1 MNTTKK
7 RKLEQREISHSKED
21 VSELLEKIIPP
32 ISSETMKEQYDM
44 WCETRDES
52 SRTPRSFHSPISSFN
67 ERVNDL
73 LKIFQSNL
81 STIITLMEK
90 FIKVN
95 RDSGNDMRNTII
107 ERLDVIKSIK
117 GELNN
122 DIISLYETKPS
133 EEDVTAFV
141 NAWFHKILD
150 LLRDNQP
157 YINHIQIVL
166 SRNKKQGRIQFI
178 PIPENTT
185 NSKHT
190 LILFF
195 FTHGTYGNNY
205 PSLLAVPSEKNVCK
219 TTLTLP
225 GCVAFNSPSQL
236 NEIISLYET
245 AYGVNDIQD
254 KLQEDFVNTFTDT
267 NNYLKNPILQEITGN
282 LHSTV
287 DNHSEV
293 VQIKYK
299 TWCDSIRGST
309 SSLMLQTRYN
319 EYIKNKVYGIM
330 KDDVNKNI
338 NNIYVLL
345 DTSGRFNPGDKL
357 IDYELTFPESSTM
370 TSGSITLQEII
381 NIFYDNG
388 WYDIGIIDNTCE
400 SGNILISHAENFPG
414 ILSNRGLPH
423 IRGGSRKHFRQSKNK
438 KSKKNKRNKG
448 NKTRRK
454 NKNRRK

>member
-7 RKLEQREISHSKED
+7 RKLEQPETSHSKENVD
-21 VSELLEKIIPP
+21 ELLEKIIPQ
-32 ISSETMKEQYDM
+32 ISLETVKEQYDM
-44 WCETRDES
+44 WCETRNES
-52 SRTPRSFHSPISSFN
+52 SRTPRSYHSPIISFN
-67 ERVNDL
+67 ERVNNL

-90 FIKVN
+90 FIKVSRN
-95 RDSGNDMRNTII
+95 SDNEMRDTIK
-107 ERLDVIKSIK
+107 ERLLVVKTIES
-117 GELNN
+117 ELNN
-122 DIISLYETKPS
+122 DIISLYETNPS
-133 EEDVTAFV
+133 DENVIEFV
-141 NAWFHKILD
+141 NTWFHKILN

-166 SRNKKQGRIQFI
+166 SLNKKQGRIQFI

-185 NSKHT
+185 DRKHI

-195 FTHGTYGNNY
+195 LTHGTYGDNY
-205 PSLLAVPSEKNVCK
+205 PSLLAVPSEKNICK

-236 NEIISLYET
+236 NEIMSVYET
-245 AYGVNDIQD
+245 AYGVNEIQD

-267 NNYLKNPILQEITGN
+267 NNYLKNPILQQITSH

-287 DNHSEV
+287 DNPTEV

-299 TWCDSIRGST
+299 TWCDSIRNST

-330 KDDVNKNI
+330 KRDDNRNI

-400 SGNILISHAENFPG
+400 SGNIPISHAESFPG
-414 ILSNRGLPH
+414 ILSNRGLPD
-423 IRGGSRKHFRQSKNK
+423 IRGGSRKHFTRGKNK